1 MLKKTVLF
9 LITYID
15 ENYHQKKI
23 FNFLKKNYD
32 TTCEII
38 FDIGAHKGEF
48 IKRTKLYLGYY
59 KKIYS
64 FEPQKEIFME
74 LKKLSNSKNF
84 LIYNYAL
91 SNKNGIRHL
100 NINVLSATSTFSKVK
115 NTSIFSKLKNFILN
129 ENISNSFINKEKV
142 KTVKG
147 DYFSKSNKIN
157 KINLLKIYSEGHE
170 KNVLMG
176 FKKMLKFRKIDL
188 ILIEMHLSERYEN
201 YNYFQIHRFLLKNKF
216 KLIKK
221 FKFPFLTY
229 EDRLYS
235 L

>member
-9 LITYID
+9 LIAYID

-48 IKRTKLYLGYY
+48 IKRTKLYLSYY

-64 FEPQKEIFME
+64 FEPQKEIFKE

-84 LIYNYAL
+84 SIYNYAL
-91 SNKNGIRHL
+91 SNKNGIKYL

-115 NTSIFSKLKNFILN
+115 NTSIFSLIK
-129 ENISNSFINKEKV
+129 SPNSSTN
-142 KTVKG
+142 
-147 DYFSKSNKIN
+147 
-157 KINLLKIYSEGHE
+157 
-170 KNVLMG
+170 
-176 FKKMLKFRKIDL
+176 
-188 ILIEMHLSERYEN
+188 LSEKSIRGV
-201 YNYFQIHRFLLKNKF
+201 
-216 KLIKK
+216 IKYQ
-221 FKFPFLTY
+221 F
-229 EDRLYS
+229 S
-235 L
+235 